1 MATMISKISEL
12 NYDLFK
18 GFIDGLSE
26 TYTAE
31 NDTENTYR
39 NIMVIGALRDFIG
52 CKSYIE
58 IIDLQEMVAG
68 YLEEGIDFRDRYN
81 QFIELYPEI
90 KIDVFGTGKF

>member
-18 GFIDGLSE
+18 GFVDGLSE

-31 NDTENTYR
+31 NDSDNTYR
-39 NIMVIGALRDFIG
+39 NIMVIGALKDFIG
-52 CKSYIE
+52 CKNYIQT
-58 IIDLQEMVAG
+58 IDLQEMVAG
-68 YLEEGIDFRDRYN
+68 YLEEGKDFQDRYS
-81 QFIELYPEI
+81 QFITLYPDI